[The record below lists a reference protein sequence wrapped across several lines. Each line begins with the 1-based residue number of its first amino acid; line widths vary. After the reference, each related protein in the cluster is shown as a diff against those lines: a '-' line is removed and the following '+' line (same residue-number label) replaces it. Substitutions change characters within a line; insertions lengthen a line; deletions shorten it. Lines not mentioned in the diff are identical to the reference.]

1 MKSLRT
7 GRVSNPK
14 PSQIPT
20 VARRPVTAYDV
31 ARAAGVSQSAVS
43 RAFSPGTS
51 ISKRTLLKV
60 EKAARELG
68 YRPNAIARM
77 LSTSRS
83 QLVGV
88 VIPPL
93 DNPFYPALLEALSAA
108 FGRSGYRLLLF
119 TSQSQ
124 QSFDPLL
131 SEVLS
136 SRVDALVMVAAAISS
151 SFADECK
158 QSGLPVVLLNRKTGS
173 RNVSS
178 VVGASRVGAETIAK
192 FLRAGGHRR
201 YAFIAGSES
210 STSRDRED
218 AFKKYLAKH
227 DLKLHARVD
236 GNYSFEQTRIAMR
249 QLLLMKQ
256 RPDAIFCVNDH
267 TALSAINVAKV
278 EFGLELGRELSIVG
292 VDDSEM
298 AGWPVFDL
306 TTYGQPIAIMAE
318 HVVEIIRMQLDGK
331 SEPTE
336 VVVPGELVVRGSAR
350 VPKWGVSGPAERR
363 IWTPTR

>member
-7 GRVSNPK
+7 GRDSNPEH
-14 PSQIPT
+14 SQIPAVT
-20 VARRPVTAYDV
+20 RRPVTAYDV

-119 TSQSQ
+119 TSQAQ

-136 SRVDALVMVAAAISS
+136 SRVDALIMVAAAISS

-158 QSGLPVVLLNRKTGS
+158 QSGLPVILLNRKTDS

-249 QLLLMKQ
+249 KLLLMKQ

-267 TALSAINVAKV
+267 TAFSAINVAKV

-306 TTYGQPIAIMAE
+306 TTYGQPIAIMAD
-318 HVVEIIRMQLDGK
+318 HAVEIIRMQLDGK

-363 IWTPTR
+363 IWTPKR

>member
-1 MKSLRT
+1 
-7 GRVSNPK
+7 
-14 PSQIPT
+14 
-20 VARRPVTAYDV
+20 
-31 ARAAGVSQSAVS
+31 
-43 RAFSPGTS
+43 
-51 ISKRTLLKV
+51 LKV
-60 EKAARELG
+60 KEAARELG

-88 VIPPL
+88 VVPPL
-93 DNPFYPALLEALSAA
+93 NNPFYPALLEALSAA
-108 FGRSGYRLLLF
+108 FGARGYRLLLF
-119 TSQSQ
+119 TSGAQ

-158 QSGLPVVLLNRKTGS
+158 QSGLPVVLLNRKTDS
-173 RNVSS
+173 HRVSS
-178 VVGASRVGAETIAK
+178 VVGASQLGAVTIAK
-192 FLRAGGHRR
+192 FLHAGGHRR

-210 STSRDRED
+210 STSRDRES
-218 AFKKYLAKH
+218 AFKRYLSKH

-236 GNYSFEQTRIAMR
+236 GNYSFEQTRIVTR
-249 QLLLMKQ
+249 ELLSMKQ

-267 TALSAINVAKV
+267 TAISAINVIKA
-278 EFGLELGRELSIVG
+278 EFGLELGRELSIVS

-298 AGWPVFDL
+298 ASWPIFDL
-306 TTYGQPIAIMAE
+306 TSYGQPIATMAE
-318 HVVEIIRMQLDGK
+318 HVVETIRMQMEGE

-350 VPKWGVSGPAERR
+350 VPKFGVSGPPERR
-363 IWTPTR
+363 IWTPSE

>member
-1 MKSLRT
+1 MKFLRSGFNRSHET
-7 GRVSNPK
+7 SE
-14 PSQIPT
+14 IPAA
-20 VARRPVTAYDV
+20 ARRPITAYDV

-51 ISKRTLLKV
+51 ISKRTLSKV

-93 DNPFYPALLEALSAA
+93 NNPFYPALLEALSAA

-119 TSQSQ
+119 TSQAQ

-136 SRVDALVMVAAAISS
+136 SRVDGLVMVAAAISS

-158 QSGLPVVLLNRKTGS
+158 QSGLPVVLLNRKTDS
-173 RNVSS
+173 RDVSS

-192 FLRAGGHRR
+192 FLHAGGHRR

-210 STSRDRED
+210 STSRDREA
-218 AFKKYLAKH
+218 AFKRYLIKH

-236 GNYSFEQTRIAMR
+236 GNYSFEQTGVVMR
-249 QLLLMKQ
+249 QLLSMKQ

-267 TALSAINVAKV
+267 TALSAINVARV
-278 EFGLELGRELSIVG
+278 EYGLELGRELSIVG

-306 TTYGQPIAIMAE
+306 TTYGQPIALMAE
-318 HVVEIIRMQLDGK
+318 HVVETMLMQLDGK
-331 SEPTE
+331 LDFTE
-336 VVVPGELVVRGSAR
+336 VIVPGELVVRGSAR
-350 VPKWGVSGPAERR
+350 IPKWGVSGPPERR
-363 IWTPTR
+363 IWTPNK

>member
-1 MKSLRT
+1 M
-7 GRVSNPK
+7 
-14 PSQIPT
+14 
-20 VARRPVTAYDV
+20 VTAYDV
-31 ARAAGVSQSAVS
+31 ARVAGVSQSAVS
-43 RAFSPGTS
+43 RAFSAGTS
-51 ISKRTLLKV
+51 ISNRTLAKV

-93 DNPFYPALLEALSAA
+93 DNSFYPAMLEALSAA
-108 FGRSGYRLLLF
+108 FGRIGYRLLLF

-124 QSFDPLL
+124 QYFDPLL

-158 QSGLPVVLLNRKTGS
+158 QSGLPVVLLNRKTDS
-173 RNVSS
+173 RTVSS
-178 VVGASRVGAETIAK
+178 VVGASRIGAEIIAK
-192 FLRAGGHRR
+192 FLHAGGHRR

-210 STSRDRED
+210 STSRDREA
-218 AFKKYLAKH
+218 AFKKYLTAH

-236 GNYSFEQTRIAMR
+236 GKYSFEQTRIVMR
-249 QLLLMKQ
+249 ELLSMKR

-267 TALSAINVAKV
+267 TALSAINVAKI
-278 EFGLELGRELSIVG
+278 EYGLELGREISIVG

-298 AGWPVFDL
+298 AAWPVFDL

-318 HVVEIIRMQLDGK
+318 HVVDTIRMQLDGTSK
-331 SEPTE
+331 PVE

-350 VPKWGVSGPAERR
+350 VPKWGVSGPPDRR
-363 IWTPTR
+363 IWTPKK